1 MFCSK
6 KAGFRSASRIFSSE
20 IALDYRAQSAR
31 AFCPQCGISTLWEGV
46 VGCSPSALGPKVGEV
61 PRQCPL
67 WPVHPPA
74 LRVRPRVS
82 LGAFY
87 VLVKSHLE
95 QKSWGSGLGKF
106 PLRSAFSFLT

>member
-1 MFCSK
+1 MFHSEK
-6 KAGFRSASRIFSSE
+6 TDFRSASRIFSSE

-31 AFCPQCGISTLWEGV
+31 TFCPQCGVSTPWGAV
-46 VGCSPSALGPKVGEV
+46 VGYTPSALGPKVGEV

-74 LRVRPRVS
+74 LRVRLRVS
-82 LGAFY
+82 LGAFQ

-95 QKSWGSGLGKF
+95 QKSWGSGAGKF

>member
-1 MFCSK
+1 MFRSK
-6 KAGFRSASRIFSSE
+6 KTDFRSASRIFSSE
-20 IALDYRAQSAR
+20 IAVDYRAQPGHSVHSVVSAL
-31 AFCPQCGISTLWEGV
+31 CGGALWGV
-46 VGCSPSALGPKVGEV
+46 PPSALGPKVGEV

-87 VLVKSHLE
+87 LLVKSHLE

>member
-1 MFCSK
+1 MRKLTSGLLQEFSVLRLPLIIELSQP
-6 KAGFRSASRIFSSE
+6 GHSVHSVVSALCGG
-20 IALDYRAQSAR
+20 AL
-31 AFCPQCGISTLWEGV
+31 WGV
-46 VGCSPSALGPKVGEV
+46 PPSALGPKVGEV

-67 WPVHPPA
+67 WPVHTPA
-74 LRVRPRVS
+74 LRVRLRVS
-82 LGAFY
+82 LGAFQ